1 MTTASRRNARRLQAN
16 LAIVRVAERAVR
28 EEVRYR
34 RFEIAVTHAELAA
47 RFASQR
53 HGGRFASVTL
63 ERCLEE
69 VGQATVAGGSA
80 TGGKG
85 VLHVST
91 RAVGMGGHTQWVRRI
106 IEGDTTRCHSV
117 VLTGP
122 EREPFPSD
130 LAQAI
135 ERSGGKIHRLVATGA
150 KPGGAKPGG
159 RIERA
164 RALRD
169 LALQFDLVML
179 SSDPADAVP
188 SVAFAPPRHGLPVA
202 RLNHADHIFWLGAAV
217 SDVLIEFRPV
227 GARFS
232 VARRGYPAE
241 RIETLRLPVDVPATV
256 PRAQARQQL
265 KLSEDAF
272 VVISIGA
279 PYKFEGFQGPGYIDI
294 VTPVLE
300 AIPGLTIV
308 TVGPPQAGAWAE
320 AVETFAPRLRLHPPA
335 RDLSPFFAASDAFL
349 NPTPIGSDTV
359 LWEAAAS
366 GLPIITM
373 RPERP
378 GLELLRGDPAA
389 AEGVALVPEGS
400 LGLAEAISSLLVSP
414 GLASELGAR
423 ARDLVTRERVGAAW
437 RAHLA
442 EVMTA
447 SSQAPPMTA
456 DQLVAC
462 DFSEEVDA
470 YVASWA
476 SVGSLRKA
484 LVRRVR
490 KRAGATRRTRTTD
503 N

>member
-1 MTTASRRNARRLQAN
+1 MTTASRNARRLQAN

-69 VGQATVAGGSA
+69 VGQATVAGGNA

-122 EREPFPSD
+122 ERESFPPD

-135 ERSGGKIHRLVATGA
+135 ERSGGKIYRLAAT
-150 KPGGAKPGG
+150 GAKPGG

-179 SSDPADAVP
+179 STDPADAVP

-265 KLSEDAF
+265 NLSEDAF

-279 PYKFEGFQGPGYIDI
+279 PYKFEGFQGPGYLDI
-294 VTPVLE
+294 VRPVLE
-300 AIPGLTIV
+300 AIPELTIV
-308 TVGPPQAGAWAE
+308 AVGPPQAGAWAE

-349 NPTPIGSDTV
+349 NPTPIGSDTL

-378 GLELLRGDPAA
+378 GLELLRCDPAEA
-389 AEGVALVPEGS
+389 QGVALVPEDS
-400 LGLAEAISSLLVSP
+400 LGLAEAIASLLTSP
-414 GLASELGAR
+414 ELRAELGAR

-447 SSQAPPMTA
+447 SSQASPMTA

-490 KRAGATRRTRTTD
+490 ERAGATRRTRTTD
-503 N
+503 NK